1 MSSKVKVTVKL
12 YGTLRRHR
20 PATISG
26 ATHHAFTFDLT
37 SGSSVNDLAAELGIN
52 ESTVSAVAVNGEGA
66 GNVLLNDGDEV
77 RFFPPSAGG

>member
-1 MSSKVKVTVKL
+1 MMTVTVKL

-26 ATHHAFTFDLT
+26 VAHHPFTLGILP
-37 SGSSVNDLAAELGIN
+37 GSRVNDLAAELGID
-52 ESTVSAVAVNGEGA
+52 ESLVSAVAVNGEAA
-66 GNVLLNDGDEV
+66 GDVLLHDGDEV

>member
-1 MSSKVKVTVKL
+1 MSSKIKVTVKL

-26 ATHHAFTFDLT
+26 AAHHPFSLDVLP
-37 SGSSVNDLAAELGIN
+37 GSRINDLAAELGLN
-52 ESTVSAVAVNGEGA
+52 ESLVSAVAVNGEA
-66 GNVLLNDGDEV
+66 ADNVLLHDGDEV